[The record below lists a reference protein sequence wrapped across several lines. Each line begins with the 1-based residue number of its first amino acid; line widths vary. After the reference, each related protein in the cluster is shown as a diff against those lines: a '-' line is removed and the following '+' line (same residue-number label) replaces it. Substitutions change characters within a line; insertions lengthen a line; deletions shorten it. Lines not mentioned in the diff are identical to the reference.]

1 METFGMK
8 IAFIAHTF
16 PPYVGGTPGR
26 VYRISRGL
34 SQRGHAVTVYTST
47 HPRAPRVQE
56 MDGLR
61 IVRYDFLNPAMTR
74 FIKLPYYIMP
84 EMSKLLTNKE
94 ELRKV
99 DVVQTFNFLSYV
111 SLLGACIKTF
121 RGKPFSLSP
130 IVMHHSAFR
139 EGVKSAY
146 ARGGLKARLSEW
158 YLISYFLSCGLRILK
173 TADVLAPQTQA
184 ERRELLSDGVNPAKT
199 RVIPGSINIELY
211 RDLTDLSDFRKKYSI
226 DPDEKLVLFVG
237 QPSLWK
243 GVHHLIQAMKEV
255 LEKVKNARLVLV
267 GPSVNKAHDH
277 VKQFAP
283 PLVANRTLIT
293 GPLVG
298 KALVSAYSAADALVL
313 PTKEERFGT
322 VVVEALASGLPVIS
336 TRTGVSPDVIFHRR
350 NGFFV
355 DYGNVQQIS
364 AAITQILLDG
374 KFKTEAKS
382 RRQSILDA
390 YSSQREIEAYEKA
403 YYDITH

>member
-1 METFGMK
+1 
-8 IAFIAHTF
+8 
-16 PPYVGGTPGR
+16 
-26 VYRISRGL
+26 
-34 SQRGHAVTVYTST
+34 
-47 HPRAPRVQE
+47 
-56 MDGLR
+56 
-61 IVRYDFLNPAMTR
+61 
-74 FIKLPYYIMP
+74 
-84 EMSKLLTNKE
+84 
-94 ELRKV
+94 
-99 DVVQTFNFLSYV
+99 
-111 SLLGACIKTF
+111 
-121 RGKPFSLSP
+121 
-130 IVMHHSAFR
+130 
-139 EGVKSAY
+139 
-146 ARGGLKARLSEW
+146 
-158 YLISYFLSCGLRILK
+158 
-173 TADVLAPQTQA
+173 
-184 ERRELLSDGVNPAKT
+184 
-199 RVIPGSINIELY
+199 
-211 RDLTDLSDFRKKYSI
+211 
-226 DPDEKLVLFVG
+226 
-237 QPSLWK
+237 
-243 GVHHLIQAMKEV
+243 MKEV

-298 KALVSAYSAADALVL
+298 KALVSAYLAADALVL